1 MIRRHRGGWAF
12 ERASLRWARTCAGR
26 RRRGWTACVLVLV
39 LVALGCAPTQV
50 VSITIQPVP
59 VSLYIDGELHPEGAP
74 VALELRAD
82 QPHLLFFKK
91 EGYVAEQIVLHSV
104 PNENGPHLEPDRVEV
119 RLSPVTPKRRELKV
133 ELDE

>member
-12 ERASLRWARTCAGR
+12 ERTSLRWARTCVGR
-26 RRRGWTACVLVLV
+26 RGREWTACVLVLI

-59 VSLYIDGELHPEGAP
+59 VSLYIDGELHAEGAP

-91 EGYVAEQIVLHSV
+91 EGYVAEQIVLYSV
-104 PNENGPHLEPDRVEV
+104 PNENGPRLEPDRVEV